1 MTTEGKGKII
11 YALVAR
17 GIKPLSSY
25 SNFTGTFDQICIN
38 YLQKIG
44 PESSAAV
51 KTDNDYVI
59 YYINQNN
66 ITYLIMADSLY
77 PKEAAIGCL
86 ESIKKEFQNA
96 YPNRTFDDEEKF
108 GLDSEFQV
116 KLRMKFDYFNTN
128 QDVSNETLG
137 HLKDEM
143 SKMKDEVLNASGLLN
158 ERGEKMTVL
167 DEKAETLSRSSNNFY
182 QQSKRVKRAELMKKI
197 YLYGGITLGVLIIIL
212 FIYLIVS

>member
-51 KTDNDYVI
+51 KTENDYVI

-66 ITYLIMADSLY
+66 ITYLIMAESLY
-77 PKEAAIGCL
+77 PKEAALGCL

-158 ERGEKMTVL
+158 ERGEKMKVL
-167 DEKAETLSRSSNNFY
+167 DEKADSLSRSSNNFY
-182 QQSKRVKRAELMKKI
+182 QQSKRVRRAELMKKI
-197 YLYGGITLGVLIIIL
+197 YLYGGISIGIIAIIL
-212 FIYLIVS
+212 FIYFIVS